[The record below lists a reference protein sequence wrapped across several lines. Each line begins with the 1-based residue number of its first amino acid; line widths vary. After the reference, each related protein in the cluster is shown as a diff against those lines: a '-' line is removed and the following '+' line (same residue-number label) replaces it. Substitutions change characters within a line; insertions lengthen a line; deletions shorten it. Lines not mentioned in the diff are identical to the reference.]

1 MRVDMKN
8 VNGKKRYAKY
18 LTFKVGFAASK
29 YKLTIGGFNGD
40 AGV

>member
-8 VNGKKRYAKY
+8 FNGEKRYAKY
-18 LTFKVGFAASK
+18 STFKVGFAASK

-40 AGV
+40 AGM